1 LKHLNYI
8 AAAASLF
15 ALMASPAPSA
25 YAQQVMLT
33 PGTLVLDGSTRSGE
47 ITVGNPGDGVS
58 TFRVDDAFFVQA
70 ASGQLSVDSPKTA
83 RNSALALLRVGP
95 RRFALAGGEGQTV
108 RVAARTPR
116 ELAPG
121 EYRLHLAVTNLA
133 EQAAH
138 ADVARAQHVAN
149 QSIGVVIPFNVAR
162 GVRVLLR
169 HQVVPEGGR
178 LSGLTRRGVGADVV
192 FGFDVQRLG
201 ATSLLASVVPFAR
214 GQDGRDL
221 KSWPAIGTSIYT
233 EQPSRHFEAKVPAN
247 EIPHGA
253 RLCARLVHSDAGAP
267 HLPAMEACAA

>member
-1 LKHLNYI
+1 MKHPNYI
-8 AAAASLF
+8 AAATRLL
-15 ALMASPAPSA
+15 ALLAFPALSA
-25 YAQQVMLT
+25 YGQQVMLT

-47 ITVGNPGDGVS
+47 IMVGNPGDGVA

-70 ASGQLSVDSPKTA
+70 ANGQLSANSPKTA
-83 RNSALALLRVGP
+83 GNSALAFLRVGP

-108 RVAARTPR
+108 RVAARMPR

-133 EQAAH
+133 EQAAQ
-138 ADVARAQHVAN
+138 ADVAKAQHAAS

-169 HQVVPEGGR
+169 HQVLPEGGR
-178 LSGLTRRGVGADVV
+178 LGGLTRRSEGADVV
-192 FGFDVQRLG
+192 LGFDIQRLG
-201 ATSLLASVVPFAR
+201 ATSLLASVVPFVR

-221 KSWPAIGTSIYT
+221 KSWPAVGTSIYA
-233 EQPSRHFEAKVPAN
+233 EQPSRHFEAKVPAS
-247 EIPHGA
+247 EIPNGA

-267 HLPAMEACAA
+267 HLPSMEACAA